1 MFEDVDG
8 PEQKTLIRL
17 LIVIGIGL
25 PILIEVA
32 TFGSMLG
39 HHVAG
44 DGGGGG
50 DAAPG
55 TPTAVETGVVT
66 GDEILDEPNLSARIE
81 SASVVTEND
90 GWRFTVTV
98 NATNTGQTPAAVRLG
113 GVTSRSGTTVDGAA
127 TTDRIQPGESASVTE
142 SWLLPPGERPGR
154 LAVTTVRYPADGTP
168 ETESH
173 TVTLGDIPVS
183 NR

>member
-39 HHVAG
+39 HHVVG
-44 DGGGGG
+44 DGGGG
-50 DAAPG
+50 DAAPE
-55 TPTAVETGVVT
+55 TPTAAETGVVT
-66 GDEILDEPNLSARIE
+66 GDEILDETNLSARIE

-90 GWRFTVTV
+90 GWRVTVTV

-113 GVTSRSGTTVDGAA
+113 AVTSRSGTTVDGAA
-127 TTDRIQPGESASVTE
+127 TTDRIRPGESATVTE

-154 LAVTTVRYPADGTP
+154 LAVTTLRYPPDGTP
-168 ETESH
+168 TTESH